1 MNFSIKEDHMKRSQK
16 SKAILVMVL
25 GFLVGFLTVL
35 SMNSSA
41 QQGPGVPRIS
51 PEELKHL
58 IETKAAVVIVDTQP
72 KGAYEIGHIK
82 GAINFPWAM
91 DIKSPDKL
99 PKDKTL
105 VLYCDCA
112 HEEDSMDTAKQL
124 RDKWGYTKMELLTGG
139 WSGWQKLGYPT
150 EKTKGK

>member
-1 MNFSIKEDHMKRSQK
+1 MSKSIGTSTLIFVVFIWMTGH
-16 SKAILVMVL
+16 AV
-25 GFLVGFLTVL
+25 
-35 SMNSSA
+35 A
-41 QQGPGVPRIS
+41 QEFEHIS
-51 PEELKHL
+51 PEGLKKS
-58 IETKAAVVIVDTQP
+58 IESRDKTVVIVDTQP
-72 KGAYEIGHIK
+72 KGAYDVGHIK

-105 VLYCDCA
+105 VIYCDCT
-112 HEEDSMDTAKQL
+112 HEEDSTDTAKQL